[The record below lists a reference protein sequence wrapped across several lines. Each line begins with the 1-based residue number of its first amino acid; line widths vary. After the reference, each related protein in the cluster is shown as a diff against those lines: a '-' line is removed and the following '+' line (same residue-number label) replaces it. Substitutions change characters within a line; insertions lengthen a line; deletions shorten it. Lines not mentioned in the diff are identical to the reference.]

1 MIANLKR
8 WLDTLIWGDSL
19 SRYGAPGKA
28 AATIL
33 RYVYAV
39 VRDVATGQ
47 LTLRAMSLVYTTL
60 LSVVPLLAFSL
71 AVLKGL
77 GVDQQFEAQLETFL
91 EPLGAQG
98 DQITDQVMAA
108 VHKVNFGV
116 LGSIGL
122 AFFIYTA
129 IAMVQ
134 KVEESFNHVW
144 NVTESRNFARRFT
157 EYTVVLVLGPLL
169 MILSLGILGTLQS
182 EELVQYLIANQIVG
196 PLFVLMTKLTP
207 FMIIIGVFTFLYMFM
222 PNTKVRFIAA
232 LIGGVTGGILWGTT
246 SSLFAAF
253 IVGSENREKVYA
265 AFAIAIVTLIWL
277 YLNWLIL
284 LIGAQVAYYV
294 QNPSYLR
301 LGRREPRLSCSMRER
316 LALNIMYLVGQKFRE
331 SNGGINVARLS
342 EALRIPS
349 LTFAPILTS
358 LQSAGLLTCLESG
371 NLQPGRDIGRITLN
385 DIMSVVR
392 VQGETG
398 SHQVPSWN
406 PAVDAIGR
414 QVDGSVH
421 EALGNRTL
429 AELVD
434 EAT

>member
-1 MIANLKR
+1 
-8 WLDTLIWGDSL
+8 
-19 SRYGAPGKA
+19 
-28 AATIL
+28 
-33 RYVYAV
+33 
-39 VRDVATGQ
+39 
-47 LTLRAMSLVYTTL
+47 
-60 LSVVPLLAFSL
+60 
-71 AVLKGL
+71 
-77 GVDQQFEAQLETFL
+77 
-91 EPLGAQG
+91 
-98 DQITDQVMAA
+98 
-108 VHKVNFGV
+108 
-116 LGSIGL
+116 
-122 AFFIYTA
+122 
-129 IAMVQ
+129 
-134 KVEESFNHVW
+134 
-144 NVTESRNFARRFT
+144 
-157 EYTVVLVLGPLL
+157 
-169 MILSLGILGTLQS
+169 
-182 EELVQYLIANQIVG
+182 
-196 PLFVLMTKLTP
+196 
-207 FMIIIGVFTFLYMFM
+207 MFM

>member
-8 WLDTLIWGDSL
+8 RLDTFVWGDSL
-19 SRYGAPGKA
+19 SRYGTPGKV

-39 VRDVATGQ
+39 VRDLATGQ

-77 GVDQQFEAQLETFL
+77 GVDQQFQAQLETFL
-91 EPLGAQG
+91 QPLGTQG

-134 KVEESFNHVW
+134 KVEESFNYVW

-182 EELVQYLIANQIVG
+182 EELVQYLIADQIVG
-196 PLFVLMTKLTP
+196 PLFVFMTKLTP
-207 FMIIIGVFTFLYMFM
+207 FMIIIGVFTFLYMYM
-222 PNTKVRFIAA
+222 PNTKVRFVAA

-294 QNPSYLR
+294 QNPAYLR
-301 LGRREPRLSCSMRER
+301 LGRREPQLSCSMRER

-331 SNGGINVARLS
+331 RNGGINVARLS

-349 LTFAPILTS
+349 LTFAPILTG

-398 SHQVPSWN
+398 SHQVPAWN
-406 PAVDAIGR
+406 APVDAIGR

-421 EALGNRTL
+421 EALGDRTL

-434 EAT
+434 EAS